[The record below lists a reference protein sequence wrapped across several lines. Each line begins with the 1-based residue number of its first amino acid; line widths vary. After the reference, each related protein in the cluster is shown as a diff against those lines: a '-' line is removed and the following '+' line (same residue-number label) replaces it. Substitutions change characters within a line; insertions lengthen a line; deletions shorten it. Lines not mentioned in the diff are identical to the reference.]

1 MPRPGSRPTRR
12 ATRLFFLALALAGA
26 TWAPMAVARA
36 QGARRPPNV
45 VVILADDLGFSDLGC
60 YGGEIA
66 TPNLDALAAGGVRFT
81 QFYNTARCWPSRAA
95 LLSGYYAQQVNR
107 DPANQRPKWAALL
120 PELIRPA
127 GYRSYHSGKWHVD
140 GPILGAGFERSYEVG
155 DADRYFGPRFHN
167 LDDHPQPQPGPEAGY
182 YSTRAIADRAIEWLS
197 EHGDKHRGEPF
208 FLYLAFMSPHFPVQ
222 ALPEDIARYRGRYAA
237 GWDALRQERLKRQR
251 SLGIFD
257 GPLSARD
264 PKTIPAWNVDEAEL
278 RRRIGPGEVG
288 HAVAWDDLT
297 PEQKALQAEKMA
309 IHAAMVDRMD
319 REIGRVLDRLRAS
332 GDLENTVIVFAS
344 DNGASAEQ
352 LVRGDGHDPSAP
364 PGSAGSFLCLGPGWS
379 TAANTPFRL
388 HKSWVH
394 EGGISTPLI
403 VHWPAGLK
411 ARGELRRT
419 PGHLVDL
426 VPTVL
431 QLAGLSAPET
441 WAGERRPPLSG
452 RSLVPAFDEDVP
464 IDRDSLFFKH
474 LENRAL
480 RVGEWKIVAAGKDSP
495 WELYDLAHD
504 RAETRNL
511 AAQHPEKVREL
522 AALWERQNAEFLAQ
536 GATGKPLP

>member
-1 MPRPGSRPTRR
+1 
-12 ATRLFFLALALAGA
+12 
-26 TWAPMAVARA
+26 MAVARA
-36 QGARRPPNV
+36 QEARRPPNV

-167 LDDHPQPQPGPEAGY
+167 LDDRPQPQPGPEAGY

-264 PKTIPAWNVDEAEL
+264 PKTIPDWNVDEAEL

-352 LVRGDGHDPSAP
+352 LIRGDGHDSSAP

-480 RVGEWKIVAAGKDSP
+480 RVGDWKIVAAGKDSP

-522 AALWERQNAEFLAQ
+522 AALWERQNAEFLEQ
-536 GATGKPLP
+536 GATGKPLQ